1 MTYEFMSVEWVAA
14 ARAIGEEY
22 ADRVPPPPL
31 SVRVNQ
37 VITEAPGGGQI
48 DAHLDTSSG
57 TTVIDLGHLEA
68 PDVTITVD
76 YATAKALF
84 VDQDPQAAMQA
95 FLAGKIKVD
104 GDVAKLMALQGQRLA
119 QPDPVAAEAA
129 ERIRA
134 ITAD

>member
-1 MTYEFMSVEWVAA
+1 MPYEFLSPEWVAA

-22 ADRVPPPPL
+22 ADRVAAPVI

-37 VITEAPGGGQI
+37 VVTDAPGGRQI
-48 DAHLDTSSG
+48 DAHLDTSTG
-57 TTVIDLGHLEA
+57 TTVMDLGHLEA

-95 FLAGKIKVD
+95 FLAGKIKVE
-104 GDVAKLMALQGQRLA
+104 GDFAKLMALQGQRL

-129 ERIRA
+129 ERVRA